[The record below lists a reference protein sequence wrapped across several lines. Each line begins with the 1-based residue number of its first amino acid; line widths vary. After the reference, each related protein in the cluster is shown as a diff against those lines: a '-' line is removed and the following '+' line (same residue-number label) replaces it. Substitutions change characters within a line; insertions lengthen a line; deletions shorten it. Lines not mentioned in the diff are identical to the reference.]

1 MIMLL
6 YYYLALN
13 GDNITADR
21 YVYVALNGIF
31 ESVSYLFTVPLLIYV
46 GRKKAV
52 SCLFFL
58 SGILQLILLA
68 IPQGTGY

>member
-1 MIMLL
+1 MLL

-21 YVYVALNGIF
+21 YVYVSLNGIF
-31 ESVSYLFTVPLLIYV
+31 EGVSYAFTVPLLIYV

-58 SGILQLILLA
+58 SGVLQLILLA